1 MTATARPAPAP
12 ESGLGPQIRTF
23 AETHRS
29 ITIIV
34 VMAIVTVAMYVL
46 PLFPPLS
53 IVQGAGTWYD
63 SFANAGVFVLLAMG
77 LNVVVGMAGLL
88 DLGYAAFF
96 AIGAYTYAYSNSP
109 FSGLDLPF
117 FPMLVVG
124 AFVAA
129 VFGILLGAPTLRLR
143 GDYLAIMTLG
153 FGEIVPIVFLNLEKY
168 TEGTNGIG
176 GIYRPEPLPL
186 LGEFSAISPF
196 NYFVVMVGIVT
207 ITMIL
212 LYRLQASRIGRAWN
226 AIREDELAAAA
237 NGINTV
243 TTKLLAFSLGATTS
257 GLAGVFNAS
266 KLTIVSPDQ
275 FLFTV
280 SFTVLAMVILG
291 GMGNIW
297 GVAIGA
303 FIVYMIQVV
312 VLKNINGVIETL
324 GIPDFTIP
332 GINLHV
338 DLKNVPFVEFQFL
351 LYGVALVLMML
362 LRPEGLFPSQRR
374 RQELHIAEEMEEG
387 VAETAPQPV
396 DPAIIAAAAAAAA
409 AAAPDPSAFAVPTE
423 TPGGGGTGD
432 PPADRGAPDAPTE
445 GDGR

>member
-1 MTATARPAPAP
+1 MTATARPAAP
-12 ESGLGPQIRTF
+12 PPRRAQLSRLRDVTDL
-23 AETHRS
+23 HRS
-29 ITIIV
+29 TTIIA
-34 VMAIVTVAMYVL
+34 VMAIVTVGMYFL

-53 IVQGAGTWYD
+53 VIQQPGIWYD

-77 LNVVVGMAGLL
+77 LNVVIGMAGLL

-109 FSGLDLPF
+109 FSGINLPF

-153 FGEIVPIVFLNLEKY
+153 FGEIVPIVFLNLDTY
-168 TEGTNGIG
+168 TLGTNGIG
-176 GIYRPEPLPL
+176 GLYRPEPLPL
-186 LGEFSAISPF
+186 LGPFSAISPF
-196 NYFVVMVGIVT
+196 NYFIVMVGIVT

-243 TTKLLAFSLGATTS
+243 TTKLLAFALGATTS

-303 FIVYMIQVV
+303 FIVYMIQAVL
-312 VLKNINGVIETL
+312 LKNINTVLEAIHFPAFDL
-324 GIPDFTIP
+324 GP
-332 GINLHV
+332 LHI
-338 DLKNVPFVEFQFL
+338 DLVNVKFVEFQFL

-374 RQELHIAEEMEEG
+374 RQELHIAEDYDEGIEETTD
-387 VAETAPQPV
+387 VPVLPPVPPV
-396 DPAIIAAAAAAAA
+396 DP
-409 AAAPDPSAFAVPTE
+409 SVHS
-423 TPGGGGTGD
+423 GD
-432 PPADRGAPDAPTE
+432 RT
-445 GDGR
+445 